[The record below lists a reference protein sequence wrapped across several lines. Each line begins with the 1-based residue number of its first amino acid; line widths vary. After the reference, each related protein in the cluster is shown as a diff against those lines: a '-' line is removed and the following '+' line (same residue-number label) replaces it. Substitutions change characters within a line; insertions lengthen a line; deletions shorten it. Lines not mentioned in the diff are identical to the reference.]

1 MKAVLLTKP
10 GCTPCEAMRQV
21 LLEAEGEFCLDV
33 EERDVTADPELAQ
46 FEMSVPLL
54 LLGEQPTF
62 RFFVTR
68 EALTRVLEE
77 KGCPRRWSSPVG
89 P

>member
-1 MKAVLLTKP
+1 MRALFFTKP

-33 EERDVTADPELAQ
+33 EERDVTAHPELAQ

-54 LLGEQPTF
+54 FLGEQPTF

-68 EALTRVLEE
+68 EALDTVLVE
-77 KGCPRRWSSPVG
+77 KGCPRRWSSHVG